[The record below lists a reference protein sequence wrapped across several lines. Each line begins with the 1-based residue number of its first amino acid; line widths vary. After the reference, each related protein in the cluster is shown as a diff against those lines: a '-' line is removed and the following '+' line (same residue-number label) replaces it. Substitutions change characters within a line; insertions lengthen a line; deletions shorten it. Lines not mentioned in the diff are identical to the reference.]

1 MSSTPPPSQDIDI
14 VWQKLNN
21 NQTILITEKNDIQ
34 VIEASTLES
43 YEAIQKILKDH
54 FESLPVTMAKDGL
67 VVRAIMYMGENGQYR
82 FSKKEI
88 GINTLATK
96 IVIDSYIDMYRSS
109 NIPEELIRS
118 SISCIYGPVFLF
130 IHNDNT
136 D

>member
-1 MSSTPPPSQDIDI
+1 MTSTPPPSQDIDI

>member
-1 MSSTPPPSQDIDI
+1 
-14 VWQKLNN
+14 
-21 NQTILITEKNDIQ
+21 
-34 VIEASTLES
+34 
-43 YEAIQKILKDH
+43 
-54 FESLPVTMAKDGL
+54 MAKDGL

>member
-1 MSSTPPPSQDIDI
+1 MTSTPPPSQDIDI

-67 VVRAIMYMGENGQYR
+67 VVRAIMYMGENGQYQL
-82 FSKKEI
+82 KKK
-88 GINTLATK
+88 GN
-96 IVIDSYIDMYRSS
+96 RHQH
-109 NIPEELIRS
+109 
-118 SISCIYGPVFLF
+118 SC
-130 IHNDNT
+130 HKNCH
-136 D
+136 